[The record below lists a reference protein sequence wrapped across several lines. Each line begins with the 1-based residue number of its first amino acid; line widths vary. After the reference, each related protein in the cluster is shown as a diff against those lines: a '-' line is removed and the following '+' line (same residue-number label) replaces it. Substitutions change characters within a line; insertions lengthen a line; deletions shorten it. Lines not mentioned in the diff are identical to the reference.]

1 MQGRQVME
9 RVQTR
14 AGLWFCEPRP
24 RPLGIRELP
33 AVFEQ
38 DALLLEAKPGR
49 EQADWMRKERAE
61 SEKPVGRMSL

>member
-1 MQGRQVME
+1 MIKFKLSKPWIVLP
-9 RVQTR
+9 VS
-14 AGLWFCEPRP
+14 FV
-24 RPLGIRELP
+24 P

-61 SEKPVGRMSL
+61 SEKPVRRMSL